1 MSRKNQLSAF
11 IMLLIGLGIFAFEM
25 RNTNLRSLWHQ
36 ALQMNLFWL
45 VIAFGA
51 MFLSYFFEALV
62 LKVLLKNREDSLH
75 NWWNICRIPWIQ
87 ALFNAITP
95 FSSGGQPAQLIA
107 LLQSGVEGGRA
118 SSVLLMKFIIYQTI
132 VLINFIIAMI
142 FKFQSIAQHYA
153 ALSYLIAGGFII
165 HVFTIGLL
173 LMIMFYYRF
182 TRNLFIGIMKIVSW
196 FISPQRAQAW
206 SQKVLSKIDTF
217 YNESLVLKKE
227 WRKVLLATLLTFIQ
241 LLFYYLVVYF
251 TLLALHVN
259 HAKLIDILI
268 MQIMIVMITSIF
280 PIPGG
285 TVGAEYSFKT
295 LFAKFVST
303 PSQLFLGM
311 FIWRFI
317 TYYLGMFLGIIAVA
331 FKPINERKNVQMR
344 GGKIFNEEFKKSN
357 N

>member
-1 MSRKNQLSAF
+1 MSRKNQISAL
-11 IMLLIGLGIFAFEM
+11 IMLIIGLGVFAFEM
-25 RNTNLRSLWHQ
+25 RTTNLQALWQQ

-45 VIAFGA
+45 VVAFLA

-62 LKVLLKNREDSLH
+62 LKVLLKGREDSLS
-75 NWWNICRIPWIQ
+75 NWWNILRIPWIQ

-132 VLINFIIAMI
+132 VLVNFIIAMI
-142 FKFQSIAQHYA
+142 FKFESIAHQYA
-153 ALSYLIAGGFII
+153 ALAFLIAGGFVI

-173 LMIMFYYRF
+173 LMIMFYYRL
-182 TRNLFIGIMKIVSW
+182 TRKLVMGIMKLISIFVNRQKAQSW
-196 FISPQRAQAW
+196 T
-206 SQKVLSKIDTF
+206 QKALTKIDTF
-217 YNESLVLKKE
+217 HKESLVLKKE
-227 WRKVLLATLLTFIQ
+227 WPKVLLATLLTFIQ

-251 TLLALHVN
+251 TLLALHVQR
-259 HAKLIDILI
+259 ARIMDVLI

-285 TVGAEYSFKT
+285 TGGAEYSFKT
-295 LFAKFVST
+295 LFARFVSL
-303 PSQLFLGM
+303 PSQLYLGM

-331 FKPINERKNVQMR
+331 FKPINERKH
-344 GGKIFNEEFKKSN
+344 G
-357 N
+357 

>member
-1 MSRKNQLSAF
+1 MSRKNQLSAL
-11 IMLLIGLGIFAFEM
+11 IMLIIGLGVFAFEM
-25 RNTNLRSLWHQ
+25 HNTNLQALWHQ
-36 ALQMNLFWL
+36 ALHMNLFWL
-45 VIAFGA
+45 VIAFLA
-51 MFLSYFFEALV
+51 MFISYFFEALV

-75 NWWNICRIPWIQ
+75 NWWNILRIPWIQ

-132 VLINFIIAMI
+132 VLVNFIFAMI
-142 FKFQSIAQHYA
+142 FKFQSIAQHYS
-153 ALSYLIAGGFII
+153 ALAYLIAGGFII

-173 LMIMFYYRF
+173 LMIMFYYRL
-182 TRNLFIGIMKIVSW
+182 TRKLVMGIMKIISLFVSH
-196 FISPQRAQAW
+196 QRVQVW
-206 SQKVLSKIDTF
+206 TNKVLDKIDTF
-217 YNESLVLKKE
+217 YHESLVLKKE
-227 WRKVLLATLLTFIQ
+227 GRKVLLATLLTFIQ

-251 TLLALHVN
+251 TLLALHVDQAN
-259 HAKLIDILI
+259 LIDVLI

-280 PIPGG
+280 PVPGG
-285 TVGAEYSFKT
+285 TGGAEYSFKT
-295 LFAKFVST
+295 LFARFVSV
-303 PSQLFLGM
+303 PSQLYLGM

-331 FKPINERKNVQMR
+331 FKPINERKNTQVR
-344 GGKIFNEEFKKSN
+344 GGKTFDEEPRKSN